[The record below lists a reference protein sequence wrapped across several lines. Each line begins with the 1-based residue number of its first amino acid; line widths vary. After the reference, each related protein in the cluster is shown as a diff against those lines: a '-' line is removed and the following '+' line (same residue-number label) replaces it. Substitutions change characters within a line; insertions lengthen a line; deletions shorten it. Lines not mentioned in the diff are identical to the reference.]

1 MKKNL
6 NVLIADT
13 ESIVITDLKD
23 KLHGWGY
30 RVSTPESNDA
40 FTSEWIKKN
49 NPDAVIIDD
58 DFPFMEAGIKKAME
72 ISQQHNIGVILVC
85 AWMNEKIKRISSELK
100 SFQCLSK
107 PFTNEELQRSL
118 ERILTKQ
125 NN

>member
-13 ESIVITDLKD
+13 ESIVITDLKN

-30 RVSTPESNDA
+30 SVFTSESNDVINRD
-40 FTSEWIKKN
+40 WIKKK

-58 DFPFMEAGIKKAME
+58 DFPVMEAGIQKALE
-72 ISQQHNIGVILVC
+72 ISQQLHIGVILMC
-85 AWMNEKIKRISSELK
+85 AWMNDEIKKISSELE

-107 PFTNEELQRSL
+107 PFTNEELQSCL
-118 ERILTKQ
+118 ERILKKQ